1 VFQEKEPLDY
11 LNYLQSIKLA
21 HGVKAT
27 HVLINTALFTESFK
41 RIFSHPQNAD
51 GHDNVR
57 KLRKFFAFLTAQKL
71 LLQHGDAALYEL
83 VYPDDDPGTWKESG

>member
-11 LNYLQSIKLA
+11 LNYLKSIKLA

-27 HVLINTALFTESFK
+27 HLLINTGLFTESFK
-41 RIFSHPQNAD
+41 RIFSHPQDTD
-51 GHDNVR
+51 GHDNAR

-71 LLQHGDAALYEL
+71 LLHHADTALYEL
-83 VYPDDDPGTWKESG
+83 VYPDDAPDTLKESG